1 MSLAS
6 PAIGSHDFDFH
17 DLLDAAEVRQTS
29 SFVQVKQVDSIP
41 YDFTWARDRMVQ
53 EQIVARGIQDF
64 RVIAALRKIPR
75 HLFVDPGIVNRSY
88 DDSALPIGEKQTL
101 SQPFMAAQMTAALAL
116 GGGEKVLEV
125 GTGSG
130 YQTAL
135 LAELC
140 FNVFSV
146 ERVRALSHKARKL
159 LDRLGYQNIAL
170 HVGDGT
176 IGWSEHAPYDA
187 ILVAAGAPAAPKP
200 LLDQLAPGGRLVIP
214 VGDEQGQTLLRVT
227 RAPHGFKKEQLGE
240 CKFVKLLGK
249 YGWTD

>member
-1 MSLAS
+1 
-6 PAIGSHDFDFH
+6 
-17 DLLDAAEVRQTS
+17 
-29 SFVQVKQVDSIP
+29 
-41 YDFTWARDRMVQ
+41 MVQ
-53 EQIVARGIQDF
+53 EQIIGRGIGDA
-64 RVIAALRKIPR
+64 RVIAAMRTLLR
-75 HLFVDPGIVNRSY
+75 HLFVDAGLVNRAY
-88 DDSALPIGEKQTL
+88 DDSALPIGDKQTL
-101 SQPFMAAQMTAALAL
+101 SQPYMAARMTEALRL
-116 GGGEKVLEV
+116 TGMEKVLEV

-146 ERVRALSHKARKL
+146 EKLRALSRNARTL

-187 ILVAAGAPAAPKP
+187 IIVTAGAPNAPKP
-200 LLDQLAPGGRLVIP
+200 LLDQLSVGGRLVIP
-214 VGDEQGQTLLRVT
+214 VGAEQAQTLVRVT
-227 RAPHGFKKEQLGE
+227 RTRTSFKEERLGD

-249 YGWTD
+249 YGWQD

>member
-1 MSLAS
+1 MCSDRRSLEIVKS
-6 PAIGSHDFDFH
+6 PLSTPHDF
-17 DLLDAAEVRQTS
+17 V
-29 SFVQVKQVDSIP
+29 
-41 YDFTWARDRMVQ
+41 WARERMVQ
-53 EQIVARGIQDF
+53 EQIVARGITDA
-64 RVIAALRKIPR
+64 RIIAALRKVPR
-75 HLFVDPGIVNRSY
+75 HLFVDPGIINRAY

-101 SQPFMAAQMTAALAL
+101 SQPYMAARMTEAL
-116 GGGEKVLEV
+116 GLTGQEKVLEV

-146 ERVRALSHKARKL
+146 EKLRVLSRKARTL
-159 LDRLGYQNIAL
+159 LDHLDYQNIAL

-187 ILVAAGAPAAPKP
+187 VLVTAGAPSAPKP
-200 LLDQLAPGGRLVIP
+200 LLDQLALGGRLVIP
-214 VGDEQGQTLLRVT
+214 VGDEQAQTLLRVT
-227 RAPHGFKKEQLGE
+227 RTQKGFKEEQLGE

-249 YGWTD
+249 YGWRD

>member
-1 MSLAS
+1 
-6 PAIGSHDFDFH
+6 
-17 DLLDAAEVRQTS
+17 
-29 SFVQVKQVDSIP
+29 
-41 YDFTWARDRMVQ
+41 MVQ
-53 EQIVARGIQDF
+53 EQIVARGIQDS
-64 RVIAALRKIPR
+64 RILAALRKIPR

-116 GGGEKVLEV
+116 MGGEKALEI

-146 ERVRALSHKARKL
+146 ERVRALSRKARKL

-187 ILVAAGAPAAPKP
+187 ILVAAAAPSAPKP

-214 VGDEQGQTLLRVT
+214 VGDEQGQILVRFTRTLQGLKR
-227 RAPHGFKKEQLGE
+227 EELGE
-240 CKFVKLLGK
+240 CKFVKLVGK
-249 YGWTD
+249 YGWAD